1 MTARVLLV
9 GLGQVGVRAARQLLD
24 TDGVAE
30 LLVACHD
37 RGHAEEAARNLADG
51 AVGVELDGDGLPADL
66 AVVVSALPAG
76 PDALLASR
84 ALRAGVP
91 FVSVTDDSDGL
102 RELRHL
108 DDAARDAGSVVL
120 AGCGLAPGIGD
131 VLAGHAAD
139 ALDALDEVHVARW
152 GVAGPASVAAAASA
166 RRLPARELLD
176 GAVRDATRAG
186 AELVWFPD
194 PVNGRECTLVDGGVE
209 LIAGSRPGIARA
221 TMRLG
226 VPHRH
231 WWRPLA
237 LGLGPSDPAA
247 TWGAL
252 RVEAWGW
259 RDGVRS
265 AIVYGMIERVAVA
278 AGAALGVAGA
288 WLAGALPE
296 LGPWPGAGVHGAG
309 AVVPAVPFLAE
320 LDRRGVKA
328 AAFEGVGVS

>member
-1 MTARVLLV
+1 MTTRVLLA

-24 TDGVAE
+24 TEGVDE
-30 LLVACHD
+30 VLVACRD
-37 RGHAEEAARNLADG
+37 RRHADEAAHNLADG
-51 AVGVELDGDGLPADL
+51 AVAVDLDGDQLPDDVA
-66 AVVVSALPAG
+66 AVVSALPAG
-76 PDALLASR
+76 PDAILAAR

-91 FVSVTDDSDGL
+91 FVSATDDSDGL

-108 DDAARDAGSVVL
+108 DDSARAAGSVLV

-139 ALDALDEVHVARW
+139 ALDSLDEVHVARW
-152 GVAGPASVAAAASA
+152 GVSGPASAAAAARA
-166 RRLPARELLD
+166 RRLPARELLE

-194 PVNGRECTLVDGGVE
+194 PVNGRECVLVDGGVE

-221 TMRLG
+221 TVRLG
-226 VPHRH
+226 VPTRR
-231 WWRPLA
+231 WWKPLA
-237 LGLGPSDPAA
+237 LGLGPTDPGA

-259 RDGVRS
+259 RSGTRT

-278 AGAALGVAGA
+278 SGAALGVTGA
-288 WLAGALPE
+288 WLGGALPA
-296 LGPWPGAGVHGAG
+296 LGPTPAPGVHGAG
-309 AVVPAVPFLAE
+309 AVLPAVAFLAE
-320 LDRRGVKA
+320 LDRRGVRA